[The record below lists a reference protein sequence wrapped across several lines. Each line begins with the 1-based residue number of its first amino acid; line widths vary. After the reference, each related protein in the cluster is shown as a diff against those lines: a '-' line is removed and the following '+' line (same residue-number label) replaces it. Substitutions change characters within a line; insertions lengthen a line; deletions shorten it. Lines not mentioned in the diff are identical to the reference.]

1 MKVSSI
7 SRNSF
12 EKDFIADHQSATF
25 FRVAQN
31 HAASLLKIV
40 DRIGTSIA
48 LGEKADLD
56 AAHAY
61 RNQVPG
67 KNK

>member
-7 SRNSF
+7 SGNSL
-12 EKDFIADHQSATF
+12 EKGFNDDHQGITIFQA
-25 FRVAQN
+25 AQN
-31 HAASLLKIV
+31 HAASLLKLV

-56 AAHAY
+56 AAHEY
-61 RNQVPG
+61 RNQEPG

>member
-7 SRNSF
+7 LGNSLETGF
-12 EKDFIADHQSATF
+12 NEGQQGVAF
-25 FRVAQN
+25 FRAAQN

-40 DRIGTSIA
+40 DHIGTSIA

-56 AAHAY
+56 AAHRY
-61 RNQVPG
+61 RSQESGN
-67 KNK
+67 NK

>member
-7 SRNSF
+7 SGNSL
-12 EKDFIADHQSATF
+12 ETDFIADRQGITF
-25 FRVAQN
+25 FQAAQS
-31 HAASLLKIV
+31 HAASLLKIA

-56 AAHAY
+56 AAHEY
-61 RNQVPG
+61 RNQKPG
-67 KNK
+67 KNE

>member
-7 SRNSF
+7 SGNSLETGF
-12 EKDFIADHQSATF
+12 NADNQGITF
-25 FRVAQN
+25 FQAAQN
-31 HAASLLKIV
+31 HAASLLKMV

-48 LGEKADLD
+48 LGEEADLD
-56 AAHAY
+56 AVHAY
-61 RNQVPG
+61 RNKESG

>member
-7 SRNSF
+7 SGNSL
-12 EKDFIADHQSATF
+12 ETGFIADHQGITF
-25 FRVAQN
+25 FQAAQN
-31 HAASLLKIV
+31 HAASLLKMV

-61 RNQVPG
+61 RNQEPG

>member
-7 SRNSF
+7 SGNSL
-12 EKDFIADHQSATF
+12 ETGFIADRQSATF
-25 FRVAQN
+25 FRAAQN

>member
-7 SRNSF
+7 SGNSLETGF
-12 EKDFIADHQSATF
+12 NEDHQGKSF
-25 FRVAQN
+25 FQAAQN
-31 HAASLLKIV
+31 HAASLLKMV

-56 AAHAY
+56 AAHEF
-61 RNQVPG
+61 RNQEPG

>member
-7 SRNSF
+7 SGNSL
-12 EKDFIADHQSATF
+12 ETGFIADRQGINF
-25 FRVAQN
+25 FQAAKN
-31 HAASLLKIV
+31 HAASLLRMV
-40 DRIGTSIA
+40 DCIGTSIA

-56 AAHAY
+56 AAHEY
-61 RNQVPG
+61 RNQEPG

>member
-7 SRNSF
+7 SGSSL
-12 EKDFIADHQSATF
+12 ETGFIADHQGITF
-25 FRVAQN
+25 FRAAQN

-61 RNQVPG
+61 RNLGPG
-67 KNK
+67 KNI

>member
-7 SRNSF
+7 SGNSL
-12 EKDFIADHQSATF
+12 ETDFIADHQGITF
-25 FRVAQN
+25 LQAAQN
-31 HAASLLKIV
+31 YAASLLKIV

-56 AAHAY
+56 AAHEY
-61 RNQVPG
+61 RNQEPG
-67 KNK
+67 KNE